1 MKAAPHDEPAAE
13 GVTMQIAFRRGA
25 LVAGAVVLV
34 GALQVALASPSGQRA
49 SQATM
54 AGAELDTATFAGG
67 CFWSMVHPFDQLP
80 GVVAVTVGY
89 SGGRVA
95 NPTYEEVSSGATG
108 HAETVQVLYDPAKI
122 GYDHLL
128 NVYWHNID
136 PTTVDQAFCDAGSQ
150 YRSVIF
156 FHSAAQQQLAQATKQ
171 AIDQSGRFKAKVVT
185 QIVSASVFYPAEE
198 YHQDYYKKNPIRYA
212 LYRKGCRRDSR
223 MQELWGDDA
232 GRDTPIIPAA
242 AAVSASMNSGG
253 WMHFKKPGDDVL
265 RKELTPEQYD
275 VTQHEAT
282 ERPFRNAYWD
292 NHAPG
297 IYVDV
302 VSGEPLF
309 SSLDKFESGTGW
321 PSFTKPLDPANVT
334 TTTDRSMLMARTE
347 VRSVHGESHL
357 GHVFDDGPAPT
368 GLRYCMNSASMRFIP
383 ADQLEAQG
391 YGQYAA
397 LFKGGAA
404 KTAER

>member
-1 MKAAPHDEPAAE
+1 MK
-13 GVTMQIAFRRGA
+13 IAFR
-25 LVAGAVVLV
+25 LVALIAGVAVV
-34 GALQVALASPSGQRA
+34 GGLQVALASPTRMHGSDPLVG
-49 SQATM
+49 
-54 AGAELDTATFAGG
+54 GAEIDTATFAGG

-80 GVVAVTVGY
+80 GVVGVTVGY

-95 NPTYEEVSSGATG
+95 NPTYELVSSGMTG
-108 HAETVQVLYDPAKI
+108 HAETVQVLYDPKKI

-128 NVYWHNID
+128 NVYWHSID

-156 FHSAAQQQLAQATKQ
+156 FHSAAQQQLAEATRQ
-171 AIDQSGRFKAKVVT
+171 AIDQSGRLKRKVVT
-185 QIVSASVFYPAEE
+185 QIVPAVVFYRAEE

-212 LYRKGCRRDSR
+212 LYREGCQRDARSK
-223 MQELWGDDA
+223 ELWGDDA
-232 GRDTPIIPAA
+232 GRDTPILP
-242 AAVSASMNSGG
+242 VVTSASVNSGG
-253 WMHFKKPGDDVL
+253 WMNFKKPSDDVL
-265 RKELTPEQYD
+265 RKELSPEQYD
-275 VTQHEAT
+275 VTQHEGT
-282 ERPFRNAYWD
+282 ERPFKNAYWD

-321 PSFTKPLDPANVT
+321 PSFTKPLDPTNVAT
-334 TTTDRSMLMARTE
+334 KTDRSMILARTE
-347 VRSVHGESHL
+347 VRSTHGDSHL

-397 LFKGGAA
+397 LFKTGVDAHAA

>member
-1 MKAAPHDEPAAE
+1 MKAVPLDEPAAE
-13 GVTMQIAFRRGA
+13 GVTMQIAFRRSA
-25 LVAGAVVLV
+25 LIAGAVVLV
-34 GALQVALASPSGQRA
+34 GGLQVALASPSGRWA
-49 SQATM
+49 SQATTT
-54 AGAELDTATFAGG
+54 GAELDTATFAGG

-95 NPTYEEVSSGATG
+95 NPTYEEVASGATG

-136 PTTVDQAFCDAGSQ
+136 PTTVDQAFCDAGNQ

-156 FHSAAQQQLAQATKQ
+156 FHNAAQQQLAEATRQ
-171 AIDQSGRFKAKVVT
+171 VIDQSGRFKAKVVT
-185 QIVSASVFYPAEE
+185 QIVPASVFYLAEE

-232 GRDTPIIPAA
+232 GRDTPIIPAG
-242 AAVSASMNSGG
+242 AAVSASANSGG
-253 WMHFKKPGDDVL
+253 WMHFKKPTDDVL

-275 VTQHEAT
+275 VTQHEGT

-368 GLRYCMNSASMRFIP
+368 GLRYCMNSASLRFIP

-391 YGQYAA
+391 YGQYTA